1 MPFLY
6 FKGYNFLNKISKV
19 GNKIWGIYQ
28 RLYRYNFSKERR
40 KTAVPLTTGAIG
52 QALSLLLG
60 QYVFA
65 LCQDGFTCYA
75 LTDLSL
81 EELSPIYTW
90 RDQSTRMTK
99 DLFSWVM
106 MQVDLCH
113 RLYAVL
119 CWLLF
124 NEQRLAYKYS
134 LHLVSQENQ

>member
-81 EELSPIYTW
+81 EELSPLYTW
-90 RDQSTRMTK
+90 RDTCSIYK
-99 DLFSWVM
+99 DDQRFVFMGYDASW
-106 MQVDLCH
+106 
-113 RLYAVL
+113 
-119 CWLLF
+119 
-124 NEQRLAYKYS
+124 S
-134 LHLVSQENQ
+134 VS